1 MIDQNWLLPAI
12 VGSSLAPGILI
23 FFLKEEQVALRTAL
37 NLFGAVFKVIL
48 VGVLLHGYFQGTT
61 YEFRYLIGLD
71 MEFHLRVDALALLF
85 SALSSVLWLVTTVY
99 AIGYLEGSANRRRFF
114 GFFSICV
121 TASTGIALAGNVVTF
136 FIFYEFLTLATYPLV
151 VHLGTKK
158 ALEAGRTY
166 LWYTIG
172 GGTVLFVG
180 VVWLFVL
187 VGSVEF
193 GQTHLLQ
200 NLPPEQNLQ
209 LFILFCVII
218 SGLAVKAALVPLH
231 GWLPAAMVA
240 PAPVSALLHAVAV
253 VKAGVFGI
261 TRMVYDVFGLEL
273 AGELGVLYPLAI
285 IAAITIVFGSLRAI
299 AQDDLKLR
307 LAYST
312 VSQLSY
318 ITLGI
323 ALSGMLASVGAMVH
337 LVHQGV
343 MKITLFFCAGIIA
356 ETLKVYRIS
365 DMNGIGRRLPLTM
378 TAFTVG
384 AFGMIGLPPVAG
396 FISKWYLGLG
406 GLEAGYGWVVP
417 LLLVSSLLNAIYFL
431 PILRRAWFCEA
442 DGPWETHRTSR
453 FWETPGMLLFP
464 ALFTAALSIL
474 LGLFAGSDW
483 SVVALVREIVVYWFP
498 EALGCLY
505 TGWLSLLYQPLITV
519 P

>member
-1 MIDQNWLLPAI
+1 MSMRREVAMIEQSWLLLAI
-12 VGSSLAPGILI
+12 VASSLGPGILI
-23 FFLKEEQVALRTAL
+23 FFLKEEQVAMRTAL
-37 NLFGAVFKVIL
+37 NLFGAVLKVVL
-48 VGVLLHGYFQGTT
+48 VAIVMCGFFLGES
-61 YEFRYLIGLD
+61 YEFRYAIAVDL
-71 MEFHLRVDALALLF
+71 EFHLRVDALALLF
-85 SALSSVLWLVTTVY
+85 SVLSSVLWLVTTFY
-99 AIGYLEGSANRRRFF
+99 AIGYLQGSPNRRRFF

-187 VGSVEF
+187 AGSVEF
-193 GQTHLLQ
+193 GQTDLLAG
-200 NLPPEQNLQ
+200 LSDEKPLQ
-209 LFILFCVII
+209 LMFLFWVILA
-218 SGLAVKAALVPLH
+218 GLGVKAALVPLH

-261 TRMVYDVFGLEL
+261 VRLVYDVFGVDL
-273 AGELGVLYPLAI
+273 ANDLGVLYPLAG
-285 IAAITIVFGSLRAI
+285 IAALTIVFGSLRAI
-299 AQDDLKLR
+299 AQDDLKRR

-312 VSQLSY
+312 VSQLAY
-318 ITLGI
+318 ISLGI
-323 ALSGMLASVGAMVH
+323 ALGGALAAVGALVH

-343 MKITLFFCAGIIA
+343 MKITLFFCAGIIG

-378 TAFTVG
+378 AAFTVG
-384 AFGMIGLPPVAG
+384 ALGMIGLPPVAG

-406 GLEAGYGWVVP
+406 GLEAGYHWVVP
-417 LLLVSSLLNAIYFL
+417 LLLLSSLLNAIYFL
-431 PILRRAWFCEA
+431 PILKRAWFCEP
-442 DGPWETHRTSR
+442 DGEWETHRSSR
-453 FWETPGMLLFP
+453 VWETPAMLLFP
-464 ALFTAALSIL
+464 ALITAVLSVA
-474 LGLFAGSDW
+474 LGLFAASGW
-483 SVVALVREIVVYWFP
+483 SVLEIAMQIVESWFP
-498 EALGCLY
+498 SE
-505 TGWLSLLYQPLITV
+505 
-519 P
+519 